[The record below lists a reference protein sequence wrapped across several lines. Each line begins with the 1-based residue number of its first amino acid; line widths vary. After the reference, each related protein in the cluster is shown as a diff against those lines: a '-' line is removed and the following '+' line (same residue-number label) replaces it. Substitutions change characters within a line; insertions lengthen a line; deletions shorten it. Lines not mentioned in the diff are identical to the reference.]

1 MLSAVASV
9 TLGVQVALILVRFFA
24 MGVIP
29 INTLDI
35 IVLRS
40 AFHRIFDQKGF
51 RCVSYALSGSAIL
64 FAALA
69 SYEIITGAEIL
80 PELTGPVLA
89 IGIISASFGY
99 GLATW
104 NKRKINED
112 TVAGV

>member
-1 MLSAVASV
+1 
-9 TLGVQVALILVRFFA
+9 
-24 MGVIP
+24 MGMIP
-29 INTLDI
+29 IDTLDI

-51 RCVSYALSGSAIL
+51 RCVSYALSGSAIIV
-64 FAALA
+64 AALA

-80 PELTGPVLA
+80 PELTGPVLV

-99 GLATW
+99 GLATR